1 MGLMSLLPIVGKVL
15 DKVIPDKNA
24 RQAAQLALE
33 AAEQRGELDLLMGQ
47 LEVNKAEAAHKSLFV
62 AGWRPFIGWVSG
74 VGLMYNV
81 LLSPFL
87 DIWFEM
93 PTVDPALL
101 YPVLMGM
108 LGLGGALFGSFSR
121 GAENMTIPCLLS
133 P

>member
-1 MGLMSLLPIVGKVL
+1 MSLLALLPTIGKVL
-15 DKVIPDKNA
+15 DKIIPDKNA

-33 AAEQRGELDLLMGQ
+33 AADQKGELDLLLGQ
-47 LEVNKAEAAHKSLFV
+47 LEVNKVEAASNSLFV
-62 AGWRPFIGWVSG
+62 AGWRPFIGWVCG

-87 DIWFEM
+87 DIWFDM

-108 LGLGGALFGSFSR
+108 LGLGGMRSFEKLKGVSR
-121 GAENMTIPCLLS
+121 EK
-133 P
+133 